1 MPAPRAPP
9 LARRSPGGGWIG
21 ARKGPTV
28 HEGKEER
35 MINTTL
41 ACGEETGPTT
51 TYRGCE
57 EDWKAETVVVDN
69 PFGEF

>member
-1 MPAPRAPP
+1 MSRHS
-9 LARRSPGGGWIG
+9 RRG
-21 ARKGPTV
+21 AMETEAT
-28 HEGKEER
+28 EGR
-35 MINTTL
+35 MAITTL

-57 EDWKAETVVVDN
+57 EDLVVAGPVGN